1 MKRIKY
7 MLVKSIYKKNII
19 LIGVVSLIL
28 LFSILILKLTQGKPS
43 QKTQDIKSIPVNVKV
58 VNLQKFK
65 PEYTFYGHIAGT
77 NEIDLI
83 ANLDGKIKIVS
94 KKIFDSSR
102 VKKNEILFEL
112 DPFEYQQDVV
122 EKRAILNDLKIELN
136 KTNFLMMESKKQL
149 TIAKQDYERKKKLL
163 GNTVSKKALDDSS
176 LNLSKAKTNYS
187 NEEFNI
193 NSIKENIEKAKSQL
207 EISKKNLANT
217 KYRAPFQGKIANN
230 TIDIGSEII
239 RGRLLAKLVNTEILE
254 VKFFVGE
261 TAFTELG
268 TIEDIKG
275 KNIRVFWNK
284 SRYKN
289 KYSATITRIDSV
301 IDQQSAGLNM
311 YAVLER
317 IEDDDPIRPGAF
329 VEITVEG
336 KEITKS
342 FLLPETAIYEES
354 YVYILENG
362 KPSKV
367 EVKIR
372 GNIKNNTLITGN
384 LKNNDK
390 VITTRLNNIREVQKL
405 YNYK

>member
-1 MKRIKY
+1 MEENGIK
-7 MLVKSIYKKNII
+7 VDKER
-19 LIGVVSLIL
+19 LIELSKEFDLQISKL
-28 LFSILILKLTQGKPS
+28 QKQIFSIT
-43 QKTQDIKSIPVNVKV
+43 
-58 VNLQKFK
+58 
-65 PEYTFYGHIAGT
+65 
-77 NEIDLI
+77 
-83 ANLDGKIKIVS
+83 
-94 KKIFDSSR
+94 KK
-102 VKKNEILFEL
+102 
-112 DPFEYQQDVV
+112 
-122 EKRAILNDLKIELN
+122 
-136 KTNFLMMESKKQL
+136 
-149 TIAKQDYERKKKLL
+149 
-163 GNTVSKKALDDSS
+163 
-176 LNLSKAKTNYS
+176 
-187 NEEFNI
+187 EFNI

-362 KPSKV
+362 KPIEV
-367 EVKIR
+367 EVEIK
-372 GNIKNNTLITGN
+372 GNIKNKTLITGN